1 MPKLEPCAATAEAFS
16 ELNADWRPPVA
27 PACTVV
33 IEVIVPEESSVTES
47 CTVPKRYLMASPVF
61 VTVAGVTGVTGVV
74 SGGVTGVTGVT
85 GVVVPPEVAGLLGLG
100 FGVTPPELLGALG
113 GVVGVGAP
121 VVGSGFA
128 GAAGVVA
135 SGVDALSAIAC

>member
-85 GVVVPPEVAGLLGLG
+85 GVVVPPEVAGLLG
-100 FGVTPPELLGALG
+100 ALG